1 MDGLGAHACPI
12 MSETATP
19 SFAVEDLINPQ
30 IPISIPKDSVNDY
43 PLRRYEGAVAIINE
57 DAQLDAALAEIS
69 RESVLGFDTESRPV
83 FKRGDNYP
91 PALLQLAGAEKV
103 WLFQLQR
110 LTELDKL
117 FAVLADASKIKA
129 GVAIRDDIKK
139 LNEVFPFQAESFL
152 ELSDFTQKAGIVNT
166 GLRSLA
172 AIFLHYRVS
181 KGAQVSNWSRAQLT
195 TAQIQ
200 YAATDAWVSRQLFLR
215 LQEVGLI
222 PADCLRPAA
231 MKKRRRR
238 Q

>member
-1 MDGLGAHACPI
+1 MDASDEHACPI

-30 IPISIPKDSVNDY
+30 IPISIPKNSVNDY
-43 PLRRYEGAVAIINE
+43 PLRRYEGPVAIIHA
-57 DAQLDAALAEIS
+57 DAQLEAALAEVA

-110 LTELDKL
+110 LTRLEAL
-117 FAVLADASKIKA
+117 FAVLADPAKIKA

-139 LNEVFPFQAESFL
+139 LNEILPFKAESFL
-152 ELSDFTQKAGIVNT
+152 ELADFTQKAGIVNT

-181 KGAQVSNWSRAQLT
+181 KGAQVSNWSRAQLSS
-195 TAQIQ
+195 AQIQ

-222 PADCLRPAA
+222 PEASLLPAA
-231 MKKRRRR
+231 MKKRHRRP
-238 Q
+238 